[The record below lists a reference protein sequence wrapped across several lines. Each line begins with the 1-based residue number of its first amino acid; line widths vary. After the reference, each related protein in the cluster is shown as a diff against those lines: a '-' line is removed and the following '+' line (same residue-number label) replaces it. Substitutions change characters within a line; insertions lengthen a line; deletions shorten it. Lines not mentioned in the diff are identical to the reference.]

1 MHREENIKNAKT
13 LARKLFSEN
22 AHTKLEIIKQV
33 WNMYR
38 CDGFGLKEAKDV
50 VDKVHV
56 ELLSSTEDTEKI
68 ENPERKVTQIVFS
81 QVRQDMDLYS
91 ELVEKIEG
99 LESQIRLIT
108 KKYPYIKFP
117 RYARE
122 PSQST
127 TQK

>member
-1 MHREENIKNAKT
+1 MYREENIKDAKT

-22 AHTKLEIIKQV
+22 AHTKLEIMKQV
-33 WNMYR
+33 WNMYK
-38 CDGFGLKEAKDV
+38 CETFGLREAKDV
-50 VDKVHV
+50 VDEVQE
-56 ELLSSTEDTEKI
+56 ELLSSVEDPK
-68 ENPERKVTQIVFS
+68 RKVTQIVFS
-81 QVRQDMDLYS
+81 QVSQDMDLYS

-117 RYARE
+117 RYAGE